1 MAAEV
6 EAAELVD
13 TALLSPGVAFVE
25 LEAIPFATLCPFAGG
40 LSVAVGTAAGVASG
54 ALLGSKAGSTGVS
67 PDMIVDAEQQ
77 HFHTLRLLPLE
88 RMHCT
93 KSDCII

>member
-6 EAAELVD
+6 EAAEIVGTL
-13 TALLSPGVAFVE
+13 AFSPGVAFAEV
-25 LEAIPFATLCPFAGG
+25 EAIPFVTLCPFAGG
-40 LSVAVGTAAGVASG
+40 LSTPAGAVAGVTSG

-93 KSDCII
+93 KLDCFI